1 MLAFDLAKEILKFME
16 ARTEAREVYHA
27 SLTRLKPMKGSRF
40 FDEQVKAARE
50 KHTATVEAAQDRAR
64 TTTRAI
70 FEQMKANAAK
80 IQTEPPTPEALRIL
94 QALQMRENVTAAE
107 LKEAARTMDGN
118 SLGLAVIDDLSR
130 KNGRITNYA
139 SAVSGKLSR
148 QAVEGI
154 IAELERETA
163 KILDDPVGVAP
174 AALLY
179 ARQQKMM
186 YNRDLAADDLPRAK
200 TYSDEFELLEDLG
213 VPDFDKFTKAV
224 G

>member
-16 ARTEAREVYHA
+16 TRTEARELYHA
-27 SLTRLKPMKGSRF
+27 TVARLKPMAGSEFYRK
-40 FDEQVKAARE
+40 ELKAARE
-50 KHTATVEAAQDRAR
+50 KRTATVEAAQVAAR
-64 TTTRAI
+64 TTTRELFA
-70 FEQMKANAAK
+70 QMRQNAAR
-80 IQTEPPTPEALRIL
+80 IHSDPPTPEMLAIL
-94 QALQMRENVTAAE
+94 QALQMRESITAAE
-107 LKEAARTMDGN
+107 LEDAAAAMSGN
-118 SLGLAVIDDLSR
+118 SVALAVIDDLSR

-139 SAVSGKLSR
+139 SAVSGNSR

-186 YNRDLAADDLPRAK
+186 FNRDLAADDLPRVK
-200 TYSDEFELLEDLG
+200 TYSDEFELLQDLG
-213 VPDFDKFTKAV
+213 VGDFDKFTEAV